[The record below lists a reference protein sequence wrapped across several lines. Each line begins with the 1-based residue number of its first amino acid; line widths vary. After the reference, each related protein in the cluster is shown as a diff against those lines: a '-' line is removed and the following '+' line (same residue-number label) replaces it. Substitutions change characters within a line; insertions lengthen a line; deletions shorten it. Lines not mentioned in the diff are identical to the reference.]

1 VWLRIL
7 DLGPPPTAHG
17 VVVACLMADGEGRPV
32 EVARTPLS
40 SRLDPFFDA
49 PLALRGAASGKGSGR
64 PLTFAVLALSGAGEE
79 ALVAE
84 AHIASDRLRDC
95 GRLQGLTPGTRLSG
109 VVALPLCAPGD
120 AQQPLPK
127 AALHCLVLA
136 GPSGGGAAGASP
148 APRSAR
154 GGAATGAAASAAA
167 AAAAAAPPPG
177 AAGWAPALALDHTVA
192 CCPAAAGGGDAVAVR
207 LRGRNLAA
215 AALRVHAAALALP
228 AAAAW
233 ELVATP
239 PMRGAAVPP
248 GGEFHAA
255 FVARRRAGAA
265 AGGGFCDAEARV
277 TYSLDAPAVE
287 AAEASSAAAPPP
299 PKPPAATLP
308 LGAALALALVGAGA
322 DMVATRAVRL
332 EPPERAAPL
341 VARVRRADPAAPS
354 VGQLVELA
362 VDLRLRAG
370 ARLDAPRTAAAA
382 SDAAAG
388 GGGEALELEVHAAA
402 GDWALVGAHR
412 QRIALPPPPAGG
424 GGGGGERQLA
434 ALEWKLVPLRAGR
447 LKLPTLAVLGGDGAT
462 LPPAVYDGDGTLH
475 VRPL

>member
-1 VWLRIL
+1 MRVSIETAEPSSGASQRNSPTLHVWLRIL

-84 AHIASDRLRDC
+84 AHIASDKLRDC

-136 GPSGGGAAGASP
+136 GPSGGGAAGARPGAAQRAAARRPARRRRPPPPPPRRRRAPPAGRPRSRSTTLSP
-148 APRSAR
+148 AAPP
-154 GGAATGAAASAAA
+154 AAA
-167 AAAAAAPPPG
+167 AAATRWRCASAGATSRRRRCASTPRRSRCRGGGGSSSRRRRCAARRCRPAASSTRPSSRAAAPAPPPV
-177 AAGWAPALALDHTVA
+177 AA
-192 CCPAAAGGGDAVAVR
+192 
-207 LRGRNLAA
+207 
-215 AALRVHAAALALP
+215 
-228 AAAAW
+228 
-233 ELVATP
+233 
-239 PMRGAAVPP
+239 
-248 GGEFHAA
+248 
-255 FVARRRAGAA
+255 
-265 AGGGFCDAEARV
+265 CDAEARV

-299 PKPPAATLP
+299 PKPPAATRRWAP
-308 LGAALALALVGAGA
+308 RSRSRSSAPAPTWWRRGRCASS
-322 DMVATRAVRL
+322 R
-332 EPPERAAPL
+332 PSAAPL
-341 VARVRRADPAAPS
+341 AARVRRADPAAPS

-362 VDLRLRAG
+362 VDLASAQARASTRRGRPPPPPTPRPAAAARRSSSRCTRRRATGRLWARTASESRCRRRREG
-370 ARLDAPRTAAAA
+370 AAAAAA
-382 SDAAAG
+382 SGSWRRSSGNSCRCA
-388 GGGEALELEVHAAA
+388 
-402 GDWALVGAHR
+402 
-412 QRIALPPPPAGG
+412 PAG
-424 GGGGGERQLA
+424 
-434 ALEWKLVPLRAGR
+434 
-447 LKLPTLAVLGGDGAT
+447 
-462 LPPAVYDGDGTLH
+462 
-475 VRPL
+475 